1 MARPRRQP
9 RKKGDN
15 IVWPL
20 TEFGVESINKNF
32 DALFK
37 DTQNLGQ
44 DRLLSGIGVDTL
56 LGVPVRGDLI
66 VAQLLPAEFEPKW
79 ARFEIGAANTVLRT
93 SGVDP
98 EWNKVHLT
106 TDVDEIL
113 PVANGGTNNDTYTA
127 GSVIFAGASGLVLEE
142 DNANFFWDDSN
153 DRLGLGTAAPTV
165 RFDLNVNAGGTA
177 LALGARIAN
186 VTAATSGATRQY
198 SPALV
203 YSGTAWDT
211 DGAGSS
217 VTHRFA
223 FQLRT
228 VSGAITANYLAISRD
243 EGSGVFADDF
253 LIGSALAGDA
263 PSIRF
268 RDGNLIFR
276 NASRGIYFT
285 ANPLTDAA
293 PTSHFIA
300 GGGSNGRIDLTP
312 LVGGSEGFVNIDHN
326 QFGFA
331 TGTIPAI
338 NLRGFDSS
346 TTSPIPGPRLRSV
359 PGGTAGV
366 GFGGSIWFQ
375 ASSNPTGNRDQG
387 YFDCVWSDATDAT
400 RSADFVMR
408 LVNSAAAAAEI
419 FRFASTGLAT
429 IPSLNLSSGSLGN
442 VLSGVYTPTR
452 SAETNLDS
460 NVTLTEAQY
469 VRVRNTVTVSG
480 RFTADP
486 TAAATPT
493 SFEMTL
499 PVASNIGAAEDV
511 AGVAFCGSIAGQGA
525 EITGSVANNTA
536 VVSWISGDVTSQS
549 WSFTFTYQVI

>member
-1 MARPRRQP
+1 
-9 RKKGDN
+9 
-15 IVWPL
+15 
-20 TEFGVESINKNF
+20 
-32 DALFK
+32 
-37 DTQNLGQ
+37 
-44 DRLLSGIGVDTL
+44 
-56 LGVPVRGDLI
+56 
-66 VAQLLPAEFEPKW
+66 
-79 ARFEIGAANTVLRT
+79 
-93 SGVDP
+93 
-98 EWNKVHLT
+98 LT